1 MRRLIFMIMEIKRN
15 IADNHVS
22 AYAAQAAYFIMLS
35 LIPLL
40 ILLLSMIQFTG
51 IGKAD
56 FYSLIQH
63 LVPQGFQSWML
74 SIIDEMFSRTVATVS
89 LSAVV
94 TIWSAG
100 KSFMALNRGFNA
112 ICRVDKN
119 PNYVLMRLRGAV
131 FALLFVVIIMVSLV
145 LVVFGDS
152 IHLWLVK
159 YIPFVAVFT
168 RIILSFR
175 LFLMLAILTV
185 FFAALY
191 SMLPNRRSGFLD
203 AWSFSSGC
211 GLVFIF
217 LWIFHLCTVW
227 KCIQYVWQSDNLD
240 PVHVLAVFRH
250 VYCADRHGDQ
260 LLEGEAGERG
270 QMIRKMA
277 FP

>member
-1 MRRLIFMIMEIKRN
+1 MIMEIKRN
-15 IADNHVS
+15 IVDNHVS

-152 IHLWLVK
+152 IHLWRCL
-159 YIPFVAVFT
+159 PE
-168 RIILSFR
+168 SFC
-175 LFLMLAILTV
+175 L
-185 FFAALY
+185 
-191 SMLPNRRSGFLD
+191 
-203 AWSFSSGC
+203 SGC
-211 GLVFIF
+211 F
-217 LWIFHLCTVW
+217 
-227 KCIQYVWQSDNLD
+227 
-240 PVHVLAVFRH
+240 
-250 VYCADRHGDQ
+250 
-260 LLEGEAGERG
+260 
-270 QMIRKMA
+270 
-277 FP
+277 

>member
-112 ICRVDKN
+112 ICRVDKSQ
-119 PNYVLMRLRGAV
+119 LCA
-131 FALLFVVIIMVSLV
+131 
-145 LVVFGDS
+145 D
-152 IHLWLVK
+152 
-159 YIPFVAVFT
+159 
-168 RIILSFR
+168 
-175 LFLMLAILTV
+175 
-185 FFAALY
+185 AAQ
-191 SMLPNRRSGFLD
+191 RS
-203 AWSFSSGC
+203 C
-211 GLVFIF
+211 
-217 LWIFHLCTVW
+217 LCTVV
-227 KCIQYVWQSDNLD
+227 CGD
-240 PVHVLAVFRH
+240 H
-250 VYCADRHGDQ
+250 HGI
-260 LLEGEAGERG
+260 AGAG
-270 QMIRKMA
+270 S
-277 FP
+277 FW

>member
-1 MRRLIFMIMEIKRN
+1 MRRLIFMIMEIKKN
-15 IADNHVS
+15 IAENHVS

-63 LVPQGFQSWML
+63 FVPQGFQSWML
-74 SIIDEMFSRTVATVS
+74 GIIDEMFSRTVATVS
-89 LSAVV
+89 LSAIV
-94 TIWSAG
+94 TVWSAG
-100 KSFMALNRGFNA
+100 KSFMALNRGFNS

-131 FALLFVVIIMVSLV
+131 FALLFVVIIMASLV

-152 IHLWLVK
+152 IHQWFAK

-175 LFLMLAILTV
+175 LFLMLGILTV

-191 SMLPNRRSGFLD
+191 SMLPNRRSGFMDQIPGAL
-203 AWSFSSGC
+203 AAAVGWYLFSFGFSIY
-211 GLVFIF
+211 V
-217 LWIFHLCTVW
+217 
-227 KCIQYVWQSDNLD
+227 QYGHAYSMYGSLTTLILFMFWLYFGMYI
-240 PVHVLAVFRH
+240 VLIGMEINCWREKRVS
-250 VYCADRHGDQ
+250 VV
-260 LLEGEAGERG
+260 E
-270 QMIRKMA
+270 
-277 FP
+277 

>member
-159 YIPFVAVFT
+159 YIPFGRENAIGRAELAMKVGCSDRTMRDLINTARKREVIVNIQNGSGYYRPTENDVGEVEKFK
-168 RIILSFR
+168 RQEENRAKDIFSGLQPVR
-175 LFLMLAILTV
+175 KFLK
-185 FFAALY
+185 
-191 SMLPNRRSGFLD
+191 SNG
-203 AWSFSSGC
+203 
-211 GLVFIF
+211 
-217 LWIFHLCTVW
+217 
-227 KCIQYVWQSDNLD
+227 
-240 PVHVLAVFRH
+240 
-250 VYCADRHGDQ
+250 
-260 LLEGEAGERG
+260 
-270 QMIRKMA
+270 
-277 FP
+277 

>member
-15 IADNHVS
+15 IVDNHVS

-185 FFAALY
+185 FFAVLY

-203 AWSFSSGC
+203 QVPGALAAAVGWYLFSFGFSIY
-211 GLVFIF
+211 V
-217 LWIFHLCTVW
+217 
-227 KCIQYVWQSDNLD
+227 QYGNAYSMYGSLTTLILFMFWLYFGMYI
-240 PVHVLAVFRH
+240 VLIGMEINCWREKRVSVVR
-250 VYCADRHGDQ
+250 
-260 LLEGEAGERG
+260 
-270 QMIRKMA
+270 
-277 FP
+277 

>member
-63 LVPQGFQSWML
+63 LVPQGFQSWM
-74 SIIDEMFSRTVATVS
+74 
-89 LSAVV
+89 

-191 SMLPNRRSGFLD
+191 SMLPNRSMEM
-203 AWSFSSGC
+203 
-211 GLVFIF
+211 
-217 LWIFHLCTVW
+217 HTV
-227 KCIQYVWQSDNLD
+227 CM
-240 PVHVLAVFRH
+240 AV
-250 VYCADRHGDQ
+250 
-260 LLEGEAGERG
+260 
-270 QMIRKMA
+270 
-277 FP
+277 

>member
-159 YIPFVAVFT
+159 YIPFVAGFT

-175 LFLMLAILTV
+175 HFIVCCRIEDQDFLIRCLELWQRLWAGIYFPLDFPSM
-185 FFAALY
+185 Y
-191 SMLPNRRSGFLD
+191 SMEM
-203 AWSFSSGC
+203 
-211 GLVFIF
+211 
-217 LWIFHLCTVW
+217 HTV
-227 KCIQYVWQSDNLD
+227 CM
-240 PVHVLAVFRH
+240 AV
-250 VYCADRHGDQ
+250 
-260 LLEGEAGERG
+260 
-270 QMIRKMA
+270 
-277 FP
+277 

>member
-1 MRRLIFMIMEIKRN
+1 MIMEIKRN

-100 KSFMALNRGFNA
+100 KS
-112 ICRVDKN
+112 RVDKN

-152 IHLWLVK
+152 IHLWLLK

-203 AWSFSSGC
+203 QVPGALAAAVGWYLFSFGFSIY
-211 GLVFIF
+211 V
-217 LWIFHLCTVW
+217 
-227 KCIQYVWQSDNLD
+227 QYGNAYSMYGSLTTLILFMFWLYFGMYI
-240 PVHVLAVFRH
+240 VLIGMEINCWREKRVS
-250 VYCADRHGDQ
+250 VVG
-260 LLEGEAGERG
+260 
-270 QMIRKMA
+270 
-277 FP
+277 